1 MRTSRPPVIAAWILD
16 RFGATP
22 ETEAIAGDLIEQYQQ
37 GRSRWWYWREVI
49 VAIFRGTWF
58 EVRQHSPLLLIAI
71 AMGWILDLTWHSVI
85 TPFEYSLIDRFV
97 VLFAYFLG
105 PFPNSPGQFA
115 FVAFLVEAPLAVAI
129 GWTAARFARRC
140 RIPAVLGMAGS
151 LLVVGLW
158 PVWKYAQIVRPEYLS
173 TVWPFLWRTLLLT
186 VLVLFGG
193 GLLTGSPK
201 RSIRT

>member
-1 MRTSRPPVIAAWILD
+1 MRHLAR
-16 RFGATP
+16 
-22 ETEAIAGDLIEQYQQ
+22 
-37 GRSRWWYWREVI
+37 RSRWWYWREVI

-58 EVRQHSPLLLIAI
+58 EVRQHSPLLLMAI
-71 AMGWILDLTWHSVI
+71 AMGWILDLAWHSVI
-85 TPFEYSLIDRFV
+85 TPFEYSLIDRYV
-97 VLFAYFLG
+97 PG
-105 PFPNSPGQFA
+105 SPNSPGQFA
-115 FVAFLVEAPLAVAI
+115 FVAFLSEAPLAVAI

-151 LLVVGLW
+151 VLVVGLW

-173 TVWPFLWRTLLLT
+173 TVWPFLWPTPLLT